1 MEKIKGEEVKLY
13 QVSFKLN
20 PEKDRDII
28 SRLQSCNNV
37 QGYLKKLIRLDML
50 RDITNTS
57 VLDLEKEVKE
67 I

>member
-28 SRLQSCNNV
+28 CRLQSCNNV
-37 QGYLKKLIRLDML
+37 QGYLKKLIRVDML
-50 RDITNTS
+50 DDITNTS
-57 VLDLEKEVKE
+57 ILCLEKELKE